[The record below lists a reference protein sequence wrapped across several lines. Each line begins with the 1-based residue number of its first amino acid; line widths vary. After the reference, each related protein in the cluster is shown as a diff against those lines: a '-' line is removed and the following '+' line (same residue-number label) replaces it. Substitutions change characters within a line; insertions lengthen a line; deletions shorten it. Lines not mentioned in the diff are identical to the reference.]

1 VTRARRE
8 CSNLI
13 GLLRQS
19 ADIRDPGPCRD
30 GVDGLVHSLQT
41 ADRARALGLDDR
53 SIAVALLHDAA
64 KPLTETY
71 HEVATADLVREYATK
86 DELAYLRA
94 HSPWKFLEGDP
105 TPLVT
110 CDRLSFDPGYP
121 TPYLEEMV
129 PYLERF
135 YGLARPCC
143 GGKTRSCGWRSCRC
157 GPTSPHT
164 GQQPK
169 ALKRRRQRKSETR
182 RRGVRL
188 LHL

>member
-1 VTRARRE
+1 MTRARRE

-30 GVDGLVHSLQT
+30 QVDGLVHSLQT
-41 ADRARALGLDDR
+41 ADRARVLGLDDR

-86 DELAYLRA
+86 DELVYLRS
-94 HSPWKFLEGDP
+94 HSPWKWFPEDDP
-105 TPLVT
+105 TPLIT
-110 CDRLSFDPGYP
+110 CDRLSFDPDYP

-135 YGLARPCC
+135 YGLA
-143 GGKTRSCGWRSCRC
+143 
-157 GPTSPHT
+157 
-164 GQQPK
+164 
-169 ALKRRRQRKSETR
+169 
-182 RRGVRL
+182 
-188 LHL
+188 